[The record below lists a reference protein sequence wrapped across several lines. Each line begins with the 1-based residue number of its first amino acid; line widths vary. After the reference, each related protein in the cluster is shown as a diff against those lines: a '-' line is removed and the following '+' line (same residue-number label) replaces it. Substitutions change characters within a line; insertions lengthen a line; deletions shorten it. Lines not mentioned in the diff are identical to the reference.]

1 MGRWIVI
8 FGASILFM
16 GILLAF
22 FPGLRT
28 ASFNVGEHAVHW
40 AIVLGLGMV
49 FACHK
54 LTGK

>member
-28 ASFNVGEHAVHW
+28 ASFNVGEHAVKW
-40 AIVLGLGMV
+40 VIVLGLGMV

>member
-28 ASFNVGEHAVHW
+28 ASFNVGQHDVKW
-40 AIVLGLGMV
+40 AILLGIGMV
-49 FACHK
+49 FGCHK
-54 LTGK
+54 LTS